1 MKSLRFTLTLVF
13 VLSLFSVAY
22 VSYSNPYYMNIS
34 GKDSAGG
41 ALYNLAFS
49 SEHISEH
56 INTFSS
62 LGSRV
67 TGYPGSD
74 AAAKYISEYFNK
86 TLGLRVLVQDYPV
99 VIPIDEGSYIEVLS
113 PSYHNFSAHAFW
125 PNYVQSSATSAE
137 GISGKLVYVGEGDL
151 ESFDNENVEDS
162 ILLMDV
168 NSGYNWLCGINLGAK
183 AVVFV
188 EGEANRYEFSK
199 KFLRNPIY
207 VPRLYVSAEDG
218 SILKSLAKTNAF
230 VKIHSGMRYVNRT
243 AKNIIGVLEGRSPD
257 NIVIISAHYDDW
269 SAVPGKAP
277 GADESSGVAS
287 LLELARYYSES
298 PTPPYNTIWFVAF
311 SGHWQGLAGSRE
323 FVEEFLFSPYVQQDS
338 IKVWM
343 QINLDLSS
351 DSSQITPLY
360 IGRFYTSG
368 VNVETQARYIWIR
381 NVINGLRSRLPEDAV
396 FWEGLRELRWWGTES
411 EPYMLDS
418 EPAALSGTPAFSL
431 MTSYARRI
439 LWGTPLDTPEKVN
452 VGNVMAQLNSSLAIV
467 NEFVNMEVFGANW
480 RDVKPTRL
488 RLYALGGSASY
499 ITLKGKVL
507 TFNITTGWYSPVPN
521 ALVTVSIRPIGGYH
535 YTFSEVMTFSDA
547 NGEFVV
553 HGMPSGQILGYTG
566 PLQPSQR
573 SIVINA
579 WGLSEDTG
587 EITYAPDM
595 GIYGRRF
602 FGVGVQPL
610 THPFN
615 VTAVV
620 FKCASLEILDLV
632 EPSTGRRGQIPD
644 QTRVGELYYFAG
656 QSFLLPYDFEA
667 FAEPMFFGFYSD
679 PSEPVGVVFVQP
691 GLKTL
696 ILYKRGI
703 LTSQN
708 VGILANTS
716 REFPEGSGYLLPEA
730 GDRLTVRMSAYNFAR
745 DMYSISSA
753 RYSVLSKHF
762 VSSLTFDEAMSNA
775 YAYLSSI
782 EQLLKDKT
790 YSKAYTYAFKA
801 WAWSLVAY
809 GIHTMPLIY
818 DLSGTTVFFF
828 LILIP
833 FAFFFE
839 RLTLFKEGKSRLIFS
854 VVIGAVAMAF
864 FYVVHPALSI
874 MSNSALS
881 LAGIFVIILTVFVL
895 LIFSREASRIISE
908 EAQRRLGMH
917 RLVTGTLASIELFS
931 SVSVKTMRRHK
942 LRTILTLIT
951 LVVSTIG
958 IVSFTSSSTYL
969 GVLVGDKP
977 LEAAYQ
983 GILVKQL
990 YGAPPQESLDIYT
1003 RTLIMGVVGDRGYVS
1018 PRVTLYPQL
1027 IYGKLAPTATIKGV
1041 NGTYEVNAI
1050 MGISHIESERLFGD
1064 QGAFLGKS
1072 RPFLKED
1079 YYSCILT
1086 QTQAKILGV
1095 EVGKFIE
1102 WDGMRLMVVGI
1113 ISPEM
1118 LKDDLDGRSVA
1129 PNSPQTI
1136 SQYNPQVQLR
1146 TPMSIGW
1153 DFTVI
1158 IPSRLAL
1165 DLGGYVSSVAVYLE
1179 KDVAWAEAESI
1190 AKELAKILDAQVYL
1204 NWNGYAKSYSRLV
1217 LWALLG
1223 WEAILSLFVIT
1234 AANIVVT
1241 LMAASRERGK
1251 DIKIYSLT
1259 GLNPRG
1265 GILIVLAESAIYA
1278 TIAVMFGYLVGITL
1292 NLALYQ
1298 LGILPS
1304 IYVLNYSSLAVAL
1317 TLAGIILVI
1326 FIASIYPI
1334 ITTSKMV
1341 APLLERRWELPTKP
1355 KGDEWE
1361 IPLPLAFESIE
1372 EARGV
1377 LGYLYEYFNG
1387 EGRETRYFSIV
1398 GLQKPSYEG
1407 GILELV
1413 ASLAPRES
1421 HITQNVRINL
1431 RPTDKKRYGFSVYIK
1446 RLTGTYPTWRTSN
1459 YNFIDS
1465 LRKQL
1470 LLWRSLPEEKREE
1483 YIKKL

>member
-1 MKSLRFTLTLVF
+1 MKSLNMPLAMVIISYLLVLISF
-13 VLSLFSVAY
+13 PCSDSCYTITDIKNNANNNFLKFS
-22 VSYSNPYYMNIS
+22 
-34 GKDSAGG
+34 
-41 ALYNLAFS
+41 FS
-49 SEHISEH
+49 SESISTHIKKL
-56 INTFSS
+56 SS

-67 TGYPGSD
+67 TGYLGSEES
-74 AAAKYISEYFNK
+74 AEYISNFFNK
-86 TLGLRVLVQDYPV
+86 TLGLNVLEQNYSVAVPV
-99 VIPIDEGSYIEVLS
+99 DEGSYIEVFS
-113 PSYHNFSAHAFW
+113 PSYHNFSAQAFW
-125 PNYVQSSATSAE
+125 PNYVQSSATPKE
-137 GISGKLVYVGEGDL
+137 GISGRLVYVGEGDL
-151 ESFDNENVEDS
+151 TRFDNKNIEDS
-162 ILLMDV
+162 ILLMDI
-168 NSGYNWLCGINLGAK
+168 NSGYNWIEGLNFGAK
-183 AVVFV
+183 AIVFIGS
-188 EGEANRYEFSK
+188 ESNRYEFLK

-218 SILKSLAKTNAF
+218 SFLKSLAANNAL
-230 VKIHSGMRYVNRT
+230 VRIQSNIHYRNKV
-243 AKNIIGVLEGRSPD
+243 AKNIVGVLEGRSPD
-257 NIVIISAHYDDW
+257 NVILVSAYYDDW
-269 SAVPGKAP
+269 SAVPSLAP
-277 GADESSGVAS
+277 GADESSGVAC
-287 LLELARYYSES
+287 LLELARYFSES
-298 PTPPYNTIWFVAF
+298 PTRPYNTIWFVAF

-323 FVEEFLFSPYVQQDS
+323 FVEQFLFSDEVQQDS
-338 IKVWM
+338 TKILM
-343 QINLDLSS
+343 QINLDFSS
-351 DSSQITPLY
+351 DNRQITPLY
-360 IGRFYTSG
+360 VGRFYTSG
-368 VNVETQARYIWIR
+368 VNVETQARYIWVR
-381 NVINGLRSRLPEDAV
+381 NVINGLKSQLPEDAV

-411 EPYMLDS
+411 EPYILDS

-431 MTSYARRI
+431 MTSYARRL
-439 LWGTPLDTPEKVN
+439 LWGTPLDTPDRVN
-452 VGNVMAQLNSSLAIV
+452 IKNLIVQLNSSAVII
-467 NEFVNMEVFGANW
+467 NEFVNMETFGANW
-480 RDVKPTRL
+480 KDVKPTRL

-499 ITLKGKVL
+499 ITLRGKVL
-507 TFNITTGWYSPVPN
+507 AFNITSGWYSPVPN
-521 ALVTVSIRPIGGYH
+521 ALVTVSIKPVGGYH
-535 YTFSEVMTFSDA
+535 YTFSEVVTFSDA
-547 NGEFVV
+547 NGEFFV
-553 HGMPSGQILGYTG
+553 HGMPSAQILGYTG

-573 SIVINA
+573 TIVINA
-579 WGLSEDTG
+579 WGLSESG
-587 EITYAPDM
+587 EILYAPDM

-602 FGVGVQPL
+602 FGIGVQPL

-644 QTRVGELYYFAG
+644 MTRVGELYYFAG
-656 QSFLLPYDFEA
+656 QSFLLPYDFDA

-679 PSEPVGVVFVQP
+679 PSEPIGVVFVQP

-708 VGILANTS
+708 AGILANAS
-716 REFPEGSGYLLPEA
+716 SEYPEGSGYLLPKS
-730 GDRLTVRMSAYNFAR
+730 GDRFTIRMSAYNFAK
-745 DMYSISSA
+745 DMYMISSA
-753 RYSVLSKHF
+753 RYDTLSRHF
-762 VSSLTFDEAMSNA
+762 VSSLTFDEAMKNT
-775 YAYLSSI
+775 YACLSSVDAFL
-782 EQLLKDKT
+782 ENRT
-790 YSKAYTYAFKA
+790 YSKAYAYSFRA
-801 WAWSLVAY
+801 WAWAFVAY

-839 RLTLFKEGKSRLIFS
+839 RLTFFKEGKSRLVFS
-854 VVIGAVAMAF
+854 VIVGAAAMSI
-864 FYVVHPALSI
+864 FYIVHPALSI

-881 LAGIFVIILTVFVL
+881 LAGIFVIILTIFVL
-895 LIFSREASRIISE
+895 FIFSREASRIISE
-908 EAQRRLGMH
+908 EAQRRLGIH

-951 LVVSTIG
+951 LIVSTIG

-969 GVLVGDKP
+969 GVLVGDKAP
-977 LEAAYQ
+977 EAAYQ

-990 YGAPPQESLDIYT
+990 YGAPPQESLDVNT
-1003 RTLIMGVVGDRGYVS
+1003 RDLIAGVVGDSGYVS
-1018 PRVTLYPQL
+1018 LRFTLYPQL
-1027 IYGKLAPTATIKGV
+1027 IYGKLAPTATIRGI

-1050 MGISHIESERLFGD
+1050 MGISHIESERLFVD
-1064 QGAFLGKS
+1064 QGAFSGKS
-1072 RPFLKED
+1072 RPFLEED
-1079 YYSCILT
+1079 YYACILT

-1095 EVGKFIE
+1095 DIGNFVE

-1113 ISPEM
+1113 ISPEL

-1136 SQYNPQVQLR
+1136 TMYNPQVQLR

-1153 DFTVI
+1153 DFAII
-1158 IPSRLAL
+1158 IPDRLAL
-1165 DLGGYVSSVAVYLE
+1165 DLGGYVSSVSVYLNE
-1179 KDVAWAEAESI
+1179 DVDWTRAESI

-1204 NWNGYAKSYSRLV
+1204 NWKGRAKSYSRLV

-1251 DIKIYSLT
+1251 DVKIYSLT

-1265 GILIVLAESAIYA
+1265 GIIIVLAESAIYA
-1278 TIAVMFGYLVGITL
+1278 TIAVMFGYLVGITF
-1292 NLALYQ
+1292 NLVLFQ
-1298 LGILPS
+1298 LGVLPS

-1326 FIASIYPI
+1326 FVASIYPI

-1361 IPLPLAFESIE
+1361 VPLPLAFESIE
-1372 EARGV
+1372 EAKGV
-1377 LGYLYEYFNG
+1377 LGYLHEYFSG
-1387 EGRETRYFSIV
+1387 EGRETRYFSIISV
-1398 GLQKPSYEG
+1398 QEPSYET

-1421 HITQNVRINL
+1421 HITQNVKISL

-1483 YIKKL
+1483 YIRRL